1 MWNRSQHS
9 SRRGIFPGVGQ
20 SHGELRAHV
29 QLRLHGDLAVHVH
42 DDVLD
47 DGQAQARSAHVAAA
61 GLRMKDYAMETATAI
76 QENAADIL
84 ASAKDLNDERAAR
97 EAKEAADA
105 QLSHSEAE

>member
-1 MWNRSQHS
+1 
-9 SRRGIFPGVGQ
+9 
-20 SHGELRAHV
+20 
-29 QLRLHGDLAVHVH
+29 
-42 DDVLD
+42 
-47 DGQAQARSAHVAAA
+47 
-61 GLRMKDYAMETATAI
+61 MKDYAMETATTI